1 MSSRKVAFGKIVGA
15 HGVKGELKVLPYIE
29 KDEMDGL
36 LSNLQGLLNEFYID
50 GIPYEVKG
58 IKRHKG
64 VFLVKLR
71 QIRRRDEAEALV
83 GKEVF
88 VERRALPAL
97 PEGEYYAFELI
108 GLSVVTEDGSPVG
121 RLIHIFSTGSNDV
134 YEVETPEGKELLLPA
149 IEDVILSIEPENGRV
164 VVRLP
169 EGLRPEGSG
178 K

>member
-1 MSSRKVAFGKIVGA
+1 MSKQKIAFGKIVGA

-29 KDEMDGL
+29 KEEMDGL
-36 LSNLQGLLNEFYID
+36 LSDLKGLLEEFFIED
-50 GIPYEVKG
+50 VPYEVKG

-71 QIRRRDEAEALV
+71 EVRRRDEAEALV

-88 VERRALPAL
+88 VERDSLPAL

-108 GLSVVTEDGSPVG
+108 GLNVVTEENRPVG
-121 RLIHIFSTGSNDV
+121 ILSHIFSTGSNDV
-134 YEVETPEGKELLLPA
+134 YEVKTPDGGELLLPA
-149 IEDVILSIEPENGRV
+149 IEDVIVSVEPERGRI

-169 EGLRPEGSG
+169 EGL
-178 K
+178 

>member
-1 MSSRKVAFGKIVGA
+1 MSNRKVAFGKIVGA

-29 KDEMDGL
+29 KEELDGL
-36 LSNLQGLLNEFYID
+36 LSNLEGLLKEFYID
-50 GIPYEVKG
+50 GTPYDVKG

-71 QIRRRDEAEALV
+71 GIRRRDEAEALA

-88 VERRALPAL
+88 VERGVLPSL
-97 PEGEYYAFELI
+97 REGEYYAFELV
-108 GLSVVTEDGSPVG
+108 GLKVVTEDGNLLGTLS
-121 RLIHIFSTGSNDV
+121 HIFSTGSNDV
-134 YEVETPEGKELLLPA
+134 YEVRTSQGEELLLPA
-149 IEDVILSIEPENGRV
+149 MEEVILSIEPENGRI

-169 EGLRPEGSG
+169 EGLKPEGSG

>member
-1 MSSRKVAFGKIVGA
+1 MSNRKVAFGKIVGA

-29 KDEMDGL
+29 KEEMDGL
-36 LSNLQGLLNEFYID
+36 LSNLEGLLKEFYID
-50 GIPYEVKG
+50 DTPYDVKG

-71 QIRRRDEAEALV
+71 DIRRRDEAEAMI

-88 VERRALPAL
+88 VERGTLPSL
-97 PEGEYYAFELI
+97 PQGEYYAFEII
-108 GLSVVTEDGSPVG
+108 GLKVVTRDGNLLGTLS
-121 RLIHIFSTGSNDV
+121 HIFSTGSNDV
-134 YEVETPEGKELLLPA
+134 YEVMTPEGEELLLPA
-149 IEDVILSIEPENGRV
+149 TEDVVLAIEPERGRI

-169 EGLRPEGSG
+169 EGLEPEGSG